1 MIDGPV
7 LQSSNVPFDEH
18 RRDHGT
24 PRDSA
29 PATLLVAENDVKV
42 AVPLVIGLQEEG
54 YTVLHA
60 VDGHWALELTRAAHP
75 DLILLDV
82 RLPRMDGLAV
92 CRTLRQGSGQALRRT
107 STVPI
112 ILLTA
117 PEQERER
124 IRGLDLGADACLV
137 KPFDFR
143 ELLSRIA
150 VVLQRCDPG
159 NGNGTPSPGSIV
171 VGDII
176 LDRVTRQVWQA
187 GRPIH
192 LRRREFDLLSVLM
205 ENAGKAVPRR
215 ELLNRV
221 WGKGWVGNPRTL
233 DVHICWLR
241 EKLEE
246 EPSTPR
252 YIQTLRGYG
261 HRFVEPAGVGSGT

>member
-1 MIDGPV
+1 MVDGPV
-7 LQSSNVPFDEH
+7 LQSANIPFDGH
-18 RRDHGT
+18 RRELS
-24 PRDSA
+24 PLRESA
-29 PATLLVAENDVKV
+29 PATLLVAENDVKI

-60 VDGHWALELTRAAHP
+60 VDGHWALKLVRAAHP
-75 DLILLDV
+75 DLVLLDV

-92 CRTLRQGSGQALRRT
+92 CRTLRRT

-112 ILLTA
+112 ILLTT

-124 IRGLDLGADACLV
+124 IRGLELGADACLV
-137 KPFDFR
+137 KPFDLR
-143 ELLSRIA
+143 ELLTRVA
-150 VVLQRCDPG
+150 VVLRRCDLG
-159 NGNGTPSPGSIV
+159 NGNGTPPPNGIV

-176 LDRVTRQVWQA
+176 LDRATRQVWRA
-187 GRPIH
+187 GQPVH

-246 EPSTPR
+246 DPSTPR

-261 HRFVEPAGVGSGT
+261 HRFVEPAVVGAGD